1 MRIRPSPLVR
11 QNRDSS
17 MESTFCQSCLVQRW
31 WVCSHGQHCCRW
43 CLVRTC
49 LITGLQ
55 ALSPAS
61 LSLLRTVW
69 ALMEGLCVPGVTRA
83 VVAILYLSRRC
94 DVRMYRSCACV
105 VTRGLPL
112 WGWSAV
118 LSPCS
123 AVLGVSQYRH
133 CSLLP
138 WPHLQSS
145 CLLATCLRHVHTD
158 EQGPWAPFFL
168 CFSESVERPL

>member
-1 MRIRPSPLVR
+1 MYWQVECDWILFLDIKSICTLVWGV
-11 QNRDSS
+11 
-17 MESTFCQSCLVQRW
+17 CAHRW
-31 WVCSHGQHCCRW
+31 RCCRW

-49 LITGLQ
+49 LTTGLQ

-69 ALMEGLCVPGVTRA
+69 ARMKGLCLSGVTRA
-83 VVAILYLSRRC
+83 VVVAILYLCRRC
-94 DVRMYRSCACV
+94 DVRMYRSCAGV

-112 WGWSAV
+112 RGWSAV
-118 LSPCS
+118 RP
-123 AVLGVSQYRH
+123 VSLYRCLRHLTVRH
-133 CSLLP
+133 CNLLP

-145 CLLATCLRHVHTD
+145 CLLAACLRHVHAD
-158 EQGPWAPFFL
+158 EQGSWASFFW